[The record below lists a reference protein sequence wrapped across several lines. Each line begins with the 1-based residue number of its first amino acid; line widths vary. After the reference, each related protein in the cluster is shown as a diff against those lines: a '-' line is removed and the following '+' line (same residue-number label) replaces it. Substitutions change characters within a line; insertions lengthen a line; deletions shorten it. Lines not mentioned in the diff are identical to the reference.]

1 MHELSIAQNIMKI
14 VASSAQR
21 SGATSVK
28 TIRVRAGAL
37 RGIVPEQL
45 LFLFDFV
52 KKETIAEDATLEVEI
67 VPVKAE
73 CKDCQRMF
81 LVQNFEMICP
91 ECQSKD
97 LSVISGM
104 ELDVKEIEIV

>member
-1 MHELSIAQNIMKI
+1 
-14 VASSAQR
+14 V
-21 SGATSVK
+21 
-28 TIRVRAGAL
+28 
-37 RGIVPEQL
+37 
-45 LFLFDFV
+45 
-52 KKETIAEDATLEVEI
+52 
-67 VPVKAE
+67 
-73 CKDCQRMF
+73 F

>member
-1 MHELSIAQNIMKI
+1 MHELSIAKNIMNI
-14 VASSAQR
+14 VASSAQQ
-21 SGATSVK
+21 SGATRVK

-52 KKETIAEDATLEVEI
+52 KKDTIAEDATLEVEI
-67 VPVKAE
+67 VPVKAG
-73 CKDCQRMF
+73 CKDCQRVF
-81 LVQNFEMICP
+81 LVENFEMICP

-97 LSVISGM
+97 LSVINGM
-104 ELDVKEIEIV
+104 ELEVQEIEIE

>member
-14 VASSAQR
+14 VDSSARQ

-28 TIRVRAGAL
+28 TIRIRAGAL
-37 RGIVPEQL
+37 RGIVSEQL

-52 KKETIAEDATLEVEI
+52 KKETIAEGATLEVEI
-67 VPVKAE
+67 VPVKAR
-73 CKDCQRMF
+73 CKDCQRVF
-81 LVQNFEMICP
+81 LVENFEMICS

-97 LSVISGM
+97 LDVINGM
-104 ELDVKEIEIV
+104 ELDVKEIEIE